1 MEIKEKQQINKKARK
16 LKVDIKSNEGV
27 ISQALKLYVSKL
39 KIVHIV
45 VFVVVIIFYISA
57 FYVTFNKIGN
67 GNYFISDGTIAK
79 GFVGMFNENIALSFI
94 IILAGITPFFYLSI
108 LGVAQPTLLVDQIAL
123 RYIFHSTHPVTGF
136 IGGMIEMVGLSLYIA
151 VGLYFCKLSTKKNK
165 YYHQS
170 DFGIDD
176 LKTTFYDLRKDNKK
190 IEEMKLK
197 KEKKAKKIEES
208 NVKIPIVSFII
219 LGLIGFIIEMIGALI
234 VLI

>member
-57 FYVTFNKIGN
+57 FYVTFNKIES

-94 IILAGITPFFYLSI
+94 IILAGITPFFFFFF

-136 IGGMIEMVGLSLYIA
+136 IGGMIEMVGLSLCIA